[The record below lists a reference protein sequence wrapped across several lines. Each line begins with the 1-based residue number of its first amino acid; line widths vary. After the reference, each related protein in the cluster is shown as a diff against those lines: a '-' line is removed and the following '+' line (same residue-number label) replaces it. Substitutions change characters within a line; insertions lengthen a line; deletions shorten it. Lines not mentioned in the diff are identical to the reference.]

1 VIATAK
7 NIVASVSNIITW
19 PLNILATNVTT
30 ANKRLIRWAVRK
42 RVGAAYL
49 LALFWFPA
57 LTVAGLLW
65 VLVSIHQRPDALWPI
80 ATAVI
85 FFVNKF
91 MFLLLYVVKQYERS
105 VRALRHYRRHFG

>member
-1 VIATAK
+1 MIATAK
-7 NIVASVSNIITW
+7 KIVASASSIINW
-19 PLNILATNVTT
+19 PLNMLAAKVTI

-42 RVGAAYL
+42 RVGAVYL
-49 LALFWFPA
+49 LTLFWFPA
-57 LTVAGLLW
+57 LTVAGLIW

-105 VRALRHYRRHFG
+105 VCLSRKNG